1 MALQAATDSDWAA
14 IAGRAPPGAWW
25 GYVEARPHFIE
36 GFGAIY
42 QAADGRWWLTF
53 ARSPGITKTKSAH
66 AGAKRLLA
74 DAAEKGITVHVLA
87 DPRIDG
93 AEMWV
98 ERLGFRRSGEKLE
111 GLDVWT
117 R

>member
-1 MALQAATDSDWAA
+1 M
-14 IAGRAPPGAWW
+14 AGRAPPPSWW

-53 ARSPGITKTKSAH
+53 ARSPGIRKTKAAH

-74 DAAEKGITVHVLA
+74 DADEKGITVHVLA
-87 DPRIDG
+87 DPRFDG

-98 ERLGFRRSGEKLE
+98 ERLGFRRSDEIIE
-111 GLDVWT
+111 GHTVWT

>member
-1 MALQAATDSDWAA
+1 M
-14 IAGRAPPGAWW
+14 AGRAPPENWW
-25 GYVEARPHFIE
+25 GYVEARPYFIE

-53 ARSPGITKTKSAH
+53 ARSPGVKKTKSAH
-66 AGAKRLLA
+66 TGAKRLLA
-74 DAAEKGITVHVLA
+74 DADERGITVNVLA

-93 AEMWV
+93 AEMWI
-98 ERLGFRRSGEKLE
+98 ERLGFRRSDETIE
-111 GLDVWT
+111 GHAVWT